1 MSRNITDYLTDI
13 LDECKYLLER
23 VNNFDYNA
31 CLHNEDIKKA
41 FVRSLEIIGEA
52 TKKIPQEV
60 RNQYPTISW
69 RDIAG
74 MRDKL
79 IHEYFGVDYEVIWK
93 TVKEEIP
100 GLKSTVEK
108 IIKNLPEDKDNE

>member
-1 MSRNITDYLTDI
+1 ML
-13 LDECKYLLER
+13 
-23 VNNFDYNA
+23 DYNA
-31 CLHNEDIKKA
+31 FLHNEDIKKA
-41 FVRSLEIIGEA
+41 FVRSVEVIGEA

-60 RNQYPTISW
+60 REQYPEISW

-93 TVKEEIP
+93 TVEEEIP

-108 IIKNLPEDKDNE
+108 IIKNLQEDKDNK

>member
-23 VNNFDYNA
+23 VRTLDYSA
-31 CLHNEDIKKA
+31 FLHNEDTKKA
-41 FVRSLEIIGEA
+41 FVRSLEVIGEA
-52 TKKIPQEV
+52 TKKVPQEV
-60 RNQYPTISW
+60 RNQYPKISW

-79 IHEYFGVDYEVIWK
+79 IHEYFGVDYEVVWK
-93 TVKEEIP
+93 TVEEEMP

-108 IIKNLPEDKDNE
+108 IVENLPGDKDDE

>member
-1 MSRNITDYLTDI
+1 
-13 LDECKYLLER
+13 
-23 VNNFDYNA
+23 
-31 CLHNEDIKKA
+31 
-41 FVRSLEIIGEA
+41 
-52 TKKIPQEV
+52 
-60 RNQYPTISW
+60 
-69 RDIAG
+69 

-93 TVKEEIP
+93 TVEEEIP